1 MTGSG
6 RCHGCYSCS
15 LCVCSRMGAADGIT
29 AQPVLR
35 TVATDLAIM
44 NASLVWM
51 TRTGTPPV
59 SGELSG
65 ALRAETGRFV
75 QGDTAFRISSTLLW
89 ATGGRIGIYAFL
101 PGVVGALPVAGA
113 LHCAAPRLAAE

>member
-1 MTGSG
+1 MLFLFSVCLQSHGSG
-6 RCHGCYSCS
+6 GRHH
-15 LCVCSRMGAADGIT
+15 GAACAEDRRDGSCDHE
-29 AQPVLR
+29 R
-35 TVATDLAIM
+35 
-44 NASLVWM
+44 LVGVDDPHW
-51 TRTGTPPV
+51 TPPV